1 MNKEAQNEIRENS
14 LKESPLEK
22 DKNISGFNPIN
33 EKNKNESSIN
43 INNSSYQNSACKI
56 FKNEMKAEC
65 ANSFL

>member
-43 INNSSYQNSACKI
+43 INNSSYQNSACKN